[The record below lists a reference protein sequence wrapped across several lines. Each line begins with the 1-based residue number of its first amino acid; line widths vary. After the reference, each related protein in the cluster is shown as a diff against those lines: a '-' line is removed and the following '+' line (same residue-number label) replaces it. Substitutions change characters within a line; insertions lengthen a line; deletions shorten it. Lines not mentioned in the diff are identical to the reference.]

1 MKLIFLPLYL
11 FIFIISCTVNLTQ
24 SDWCKKYPNI
34 GECNNGN
41 ETETITT
48 YNPQPIPKHLSLNSN
63 SNSTNNLNKKIK
75 NKNLGWCNLYPD
87 LENCKNLG
95 WCDFYPDFEN
105 CKEVNNINDN
115 KEVKNINDNLILERK
130 ESKWCDLYP
139 DLDNCKDNKNNYN
152 NQKYVN
158 KKNNYDKK
166 EWCKKYPNI
175 GECNKEI
182 ENITTYNPQPI
193 PKHLSS
199 TKTSNSTNN
208 INKLKI
214 KPDINTSII
223 SINDSVLIKD
233 CILIPTSTIGEV
245 SETRKQILQNTLEGE
260 LKNYFKI
267 ISQEKFEEVQEKV
280 FEELD
285 YDECTEDQCIVMIQ
299 EMLQVEN
306 VFHLQVIGEEGDT
319 QISLSWR
326 NLDEKKRE
334 NEFCEGCKTK
344 QLNNKIKQMVSRFV
358 KQI

>member
-1 MKLIFLPLYL
+1 MICLKLKQLTDNIFVD
-11 FIFIISCTVNLTQ
+11 IRRGMQ
-24 SDWCKKYPNI
+24 S
-34 GECNNGN
+34 
-41 ETETITT
+41 
-48 YNPQPIPKHLSLNSN
+48 LSLDE
-63 SNSTNNLNKKIK
+63 I
-75 NKNLGWCNLYPD
+75 
-87 LENCKNLG
+87 
-95 WCDFYPDFEN
+95 
-105 CKEVNNINDN
+105 
-115 KEVKNINDNLILERK
+115 KNINDNLILERK

-182 ENITTYNPQPI
+182 ENITTYTPQPI

-199 TKTSNSTNN
+199 TKTSNSKNN

-285 YDECTEDQCIVMIQ
+285 YEECTEDQCIVMIQ